1 MIVEYDA
8 SAMLDSRLNTKIIT
22 KEKQI
27 KSRRLL
33 IFIDILSK
41 ILLFAMLTPPLG
53 GLCMSNNNRF
63 NEYLSRNR
71 LRIFR
76 I

>member
-1 MIVEYDA
+1 
-8 SAMLDSRLNTKIIT
+8 MLDSRLNTKIIT

-41 ILLFAMLTPPLG
+41 ILLFAMLTPPWVV
-53 GLCMSNNNRF
+53 
-63 NEYLSRNR
+63 YA
-71 LRIFR
+71 
-76 I
+76 